1 MHWSGCCFK
10 LDLMSDFA
18 NIWLVDGDS
27 ALKRRVRM
35 ETVGKTFVLYEQLWR
50 SEAYFFGD
58 LVYRGT
64 EGDSHVF
71 GLEDGIKSRQKW
83 KLGFKGDLPAELV
96 PLLPR
101 VKQPLISNIGMLV
114 IAFLCL
120 AIVYLVAR

>member
-1 MHWSGCCFK
+1 
-10 LDLMSDFA
+10 MSDPA
-18 NIWLVDGDS
+18 NIWLVDSDS
-27 ALKRRVRM
+27 ALKRRVRI

-58 LVYRGT
+58 LVYRGK
-64 EGDSHVF
+64 EGESHVF

-83 KLGFKGDLPAELV
+83 KLGFKGGLPAELV

-101 VKQPLISNIGMLV
+101 AKKPLISNIGMLI

-120 AIVYLVAR
+120 AIVYFAAS